1 MVISVIKKINR
12 KRISFLIFL
21 SCALLM
27 CFALYLELVEG
38 LDPCP
43 LCSLQRACVALGG
56 GFALIASLHNPG
68 RIGFLSYAV
77 VQVLFFSIG
86 GALAGRQ
93 IYLQSLPKDL
103 VPSCGPDLGY
113 LLEVFPVFEV
123 LSLIIFSDGSCAEVM
138 WKFLGLSIPQW
149 TILSFLILTFMCL
162 LQISGKLE
170 NPLTSKSQS
179 VAAK

>member
-1 MVISVIKKINR
+1 MVFSVIKKINR

-43 LCSLQRACVALGG
+43 LCSLQRACMTLGG

-68 RIGFLSYAV
+68 RIGFLGYGV

-103 VPSCGPDLGY
+103 VPSCGPDVGY

-123 LSLIIFSDGSCAEVM
+123 LRMIIFSDGSCAEVM

-149 TILSFLILTFMCL
+149 TILSFFMLTAMCL

-170 NPLTSKSQS
+170 NALTSKSQS

>member
-1 MVISVIKKINR
+1 MRISVIKRINR

-43 LCSLQRACVALGG
+43 LCSLQRACMALGG
-56 GFALIASLHNPG
+56 GFALLASLHNPG
-68 RIGFLSYAV
+68 RIGFLGYAIP
-77 VQVLFFSIG
+77 QVLFFSIG

-93 IYLQSLPKDL
+93 IYLQSLPTDL
-103 VPSCGPDLGY
+103 VPSCGPDLDY
-113 LLEVFPVFEV
+113 LLEIFPVFEV
-123 LSLIIFSDGSCAEVM
+123 LRLIILDDGSCAEVM

-149 TILSFLILTFMCL
+149 TILSFFVLTVMCL
-162 LQISGKLE
+162 LQIISKSE
-170 NPLTSKSQS
+170 NEITSKS
-179 VAAK
+179 

>member
-1 MVISVIKKINR
+1 MKASLI
-12 KRISFLIFL
+12 KRISQKQMSFLIFL
-21 SCALLM
+21 SCTLLL
-27 CFALYLELVEG
+27 CFALYLEIVEG

-43 LCSLQRACVALGG
+43 LCSLQRACMALGG

-68 RIGFLSYAV
+68 RLGFLGYAV

-103 VPSCGPDLGY
+103 VPSCGPDVGY

-123 LSLIIFSDGSCAEVM
+123 LRMIIFSDGSCAEVM

-149 TILSFLILTFMCL
+149 TILSFFMLTVMCL

-170 NPLTSKSQS
+170 NALTSKSQS